1 MKAKKN
7 NITSMKKIT
16 RILLFLALLTIGFY
30 AGAHFSR
37 PGIPTIIRIDGNS
50 GNKLGQVLGIIDAQY
65 VDSIDMDSII
75 EKSIPK
81 VIEELDP
88 HSTYI
93 PVDEVEAM
101 TSDLQS
107 SFSGI
112 GVRFT
117 IQEDTVNISDVI
129 RGGPSEEAGVLAGDK
144 IITVNDTLFVGK
156 GICTNENA
164 MKKLKGPKGSFVTLG
179 LQRYGEER
187 PVKVKIRRDEIKVE
201 SIEAAYVIDG
211 KWGYIQVERFA
222 ENTYMEFIQSL
233 IAIAQENPQGL
244 IIDLRG
250 NGGGYLGVALEMANQ
265 FLEEDDVIVYTE
277 GANTPTSIERANGYG
292 LFKEIPLV
300 VLVDETSASASEI
313 IAGTVQDNDRGT
325 IIGRRT
331 FGKGLV
337 QQQIPLDDGSL
348 MRLTIARY
356 HTPSGRCIQK
366 PYTNGDAES
375 YAHDLID
382 RFNRGEFFSQDSI
395 HQNEELTYTTKG
407 GRTVFGGGGIMPDI
421 FVSSDTT
428 EVTGYTQELAAKG
441 IIAQFALKYS
451 TANRHT
457 LSHHQRHETL
467 VADLKERSLFERFVA
482 FAKERGI
489 EADEEQANASRQLLE
504 RSLYSNI
511 TYQILG
517 MQEHIKYINLDDPT
531 VLKAIEVL
539 ESGKAFPEVSR

>member
-1 MKAKKN
+1 MGK
-7 NITSMKKIT
+7 
-16 RILLFLALLTIGFY
+16 
-30 AGAHFSR
+30 
-37 PGIPTIIRIDGNS
+37 
-50 GNKLGQVLGIIDAQY
+50 
-65 VDSIDMDSII
+65 
-75 EKSIPK
+75 
-81 VIEELDP
+81 
-88 HSTYI
+88 
-93 PVDEVEAM
+93 
-101 TSDLQS
+101 
-107 SFSGI
+107 
-112 GVRFT
+112 
-117 IQEDTVNISDVI
+117 DV
-129 RGGPSEEAGVLAGDK
+129 
-144 IITVNDTLFVGK
+144 
-156 GICTNENA
+156 CTNDKA

-179 LQRYGEER
+179 LLRYGEDEL
-187 PVKVKIRRDEIKVE
+187 VKVKIRRDDILVE
-201 SIEAAYVIDG
+201 SIEAAYLIDK
-211 KWGYIQVERFA
+211 KWGYVQIQRFA
-222 ENTYMEFIQSL
+222 ENTYMEFLQSL
-233 IAIAQENPQGL
+233 LILAQDNPQGL

-250 NGGGYLGVALEMANQ
+250 NGGGYMAVALEMANQ

-300 VLVDETSASASEI
+300 ILVDETSASASEI

-375 YAHDLID
+375 YAQDLLD

-395 HQNEELTYTTKG
+395 HQNEELVYTTKG

-428 EVTGYTQELAAKG
+428 EVTKYTQQLASKG

-451 TANRHT
+451 NTNRHN
-457 LSHHQRHETL
+457 LLHHKRYETL
-467 VADLKERSLFERFVA
+467 VADLSGRNLLDKLVA

-489 EADEEQANASRQLLE
+489 EPDAEQIAASRDLLQ

-517 MQEHIKYINLDDPT
+517 MQEHVKYVNLDDPT
-531 VLKAIEVL
+531 VLKAVEIL
-539 ESGKAFPEVSR
+539 ENGKAFPEVKR